1 MVPENLEF
9 LKFGSPN
16 SSSSSPSRLVVLFHG
31 LTLQSTARTPWE
43 TEWVNAMIEEDVAVL
58 SVRNPSP
65 FPRDLRSVA
74 RLAVAHIVSE
84 YASKGS
90 SMTFVGHSLGGMIA
104 MEAAALV
111 MAGSAHLASSL
122 VCVVLVATAGKQGD
136 APQMVEA
143 LQILDD
149 FASAVPNSHDAY
161 RTMIRLRDWGLTK
174 PDLRKFITSPLAL
187 AAMDQAVDHARVLLQ
202 LRAALAWMVADDDDG
217 EYPSSPAN
225 QLRAAHPKFTII
237 AAGLD
242 SVLPAKEN
250 SRTIISWL
258 RRRGVPDS
266 RQEYI
271 LLNNSD
277 HSVHDVFTGKD
288 GAEYVLRCGGLSLLS
303 RLKIG
308 LRILRTDPT
317 HRLVAQILVLIIVC
331 GIIFLV
337 ALHSAT
343 SSSSSSLF
351 VPTRKSTRVSREQG

>member
-1 MVPENLEF
+1 MDPENLEF

-16 SSSSSPSRLVVLFHG
+16 SSRLVVLFHG
-31 LTLQSTARTPWE
+31 LTLQSAARTPWE

-84 YASKGS
+84 YASTGC

-104 MEAAALV
+104 MEAAALM
-111 MAGSAHLASSL
+111 MAESAHMASSL
-122 VCVVLVATAGKQGD
+122 VCVVLVATAGKQGRTISS
-136 APQMVEA
+136 PQMVEA

-149 FASAVPNSHDAY
+149 FASTVPNSHDAY

-174 PDLRKFITSPLAL
+174 PNLHKFITSPMVL
-187 AAMDQAVDHARVLLQ
+187 AATKSAHREMTGILLQ
-202 LRAALAWMVADDDDG
+202 LRAALAWMVDDDDG
-217 EYPSSPAN
+217 ENSSSPARH
-225 QLRAAHPKFTII
+225 QLRAAHQPPKFTII

-317 HRLVAQILVLIIVC
+317 HRLVAQILVVIIVC
-331 GIIFLV
+331 GIIVLAAV
-337 ALHSAT
+337 HLGN
-343 SSSSSSLF
+343 SSSLF
-351 VPTRKSTRVSREQG
+351 VHERKSRGVSREQGWV